1 MSLKKSRVIA
11 CIGTII
17 FSFLFHFAYQVFP
30 NFIFSIFFPV
40 NESVWE
46 HMKLLYSSI
55 VFYGVIDYFLNK
67 KYNIGYNNFFMN
79 IFVCSVSSII
89 IYLAMFLPLYYSIG
103 ESMFISIG
111 IMIIAFIIV
120 YILSYYILGLSD
132 KDYNLF
138 WVVLTIFDF
147 TIFTYLTYY
156 PIHNQLFF
164 DTKHEIYG
172 IKNRE
177 TQ

>member
-17 FSFLFHFAYQVFP
+17 LAFIFHFAYEMLP
-30 NFIFSIFFPV
+30 NFLFSIFFPV

-46 HMKLLYSSI
+46 HMKILYSSI

-79 IFVCSVSSII
+79 IFICSVSSII
-89 IYLAMFLPLYYSIG
+89 IYLAIFLPLYYSIG

-111 IMIIAFIIV
+111 VMIITFIIV
-120 YILSYYILGLSD
+120 YILSYFILSLD
-132 KDYNLF
+132 EKDYNF
-138 WVVLTIFDF
+138 VWIILTLLGFV
-147 TIFTYLTYY
+147 IFTYLTYN
-156 PIHNQLFF
+156 PIHTQLFF
-164 DTKHEIYG
+164 DTKDEIYG
-172 IKNRE
+172 IKKRN
-177 TQ
+177 